1 MAPSIHCIPAMSAD
15 VERVFSSLNQLM
27 SDRRNCLGD
36 DIICTVE
43 CMKSWE
49 KVGIME

>member
-1 MAPSIHCIPAMSAD
+1 MSIHSIPAMSAE
-15 VERVFSSLNQLM
+15 VERVFSHLKLLI
-27 SDRRNCLGD
+27 SDRYNHLGD

-43 CMKSWE
+43 CMMSRE